1 MQLLK
6 LESGKELAGRS
17 RGPGAPNNIEA
28 EGRGSA
34 QYYTPMG
41 NPMGR
46 RVVRFVGKSDI
57 YIASNTSSSL
67 AQLDVGMQLGI
78 YQTGCENNLYVNKN
92 N

>member
-34 QYYTPMG
+34 QYYLPIRYRGIKVDTVM
-41 NPMGR
+41 
-46 RVVRFVGKSDI
+46 VVSDNV
-57 YIASNTSSSL
+57 NTISTSF
-67 AQLDVGMQLGI
+67 
-78 YQTGCENNLYVNKN
+78 T
-92 N
+92 